1 MGCVGRVG
9 CVGYN
14 RMMGVNGDANGEW
27 LVKIGSFRTKVGWWL
42 SGGYSMS
49 MMGKDFKRGSHT
61 LGQ

>member
-1 MGCVGRVG
+1 M
-9 CVGYN
+9 GYN

-27 LVKIGSFRTKVGWWL
+27 LVKIGSFRTEVGWCL

-49 MMGKDFKRGSHT
+49 MMEKDFKRGSHA